1 MAINYAWVLAEWNK
15 FLDMTERVKTGETH
29 PTRSGEIRHVYS
41 FKAPDD
47 EVKKQLATVRLTF
60 QRVFENWE
68 WRGFGSLNH
77 QVNTMRDQIHSY
89 LPMIERSEEIEANLT
104 PDDPGPQIAA
114 DDLHPWVWSAAKPH
128 WDSGNDRA
136 AIHAAAVNINSRLRK
151 KLGRF
156 DVSESRAVRE
166 AFSIEDPQPG
176 RPRLR
181 LCPPDDPEH
190 FKSVHVGATNLGCG
204 LFGAVRNP
212 VAHLSDEDH
221 DLTEQEA
228 LECLAAF
235 SLFAR
240 WIDRAEVQEKPA
252 SEAAGA
258 PDAQEGVRS
267 QPT

>member
-1 MAINYAWVLAEWNK
+1 MSINYQWVLDEWDR
-15 FLDMTERVKTGETH
+15 FLKISERDKVDVIDGDALKTVYRYPVPDNEVKQQLSIVQLSMETVFEGWKWPYSGH
-29 PTRSGEIRHVYS
+29 SFVQQVKEMRETIHGCIPLIARRGEI
-41 FKAPDD
+41 D
-47 EVKKQLATVRLTF
+47 
-60 QRVFENWE
+60 
-68 WRGFGSLNH
+68 
-77 QVNTMRDQIHSY
+77 
-89 LPMIERSEEIEANLT
+89 ANLK

-166 AFSIEDPQPG
+166 AFSIEDPQPD

-181 LCPPDDPEH
+181 LCSKDDPDN
-190 FKSVHVGATNLGCG
+190 FKSVHVGAVNLGCG

-212 VAHLSDEDH
+212 VAHLPDDEH

-240 WIDRAEVQEKPA
+240 WIDRATVEQLKE
-252 SEAAGA
+252 
-258 PDAQEGVRS
+258 
-267 QPT
+267 